1 MSVSTMKVFLR
12 YLIVSL
18 FVLSVSGCSGSKEEA
33 ANRYLNSGVELFE
46 EGELSKASLELRNA
60 LQIDPK
66 LANAYYYLALISE
79 KNQNWKSLYK
89 NLSKVEQLDAN
100 HVQAKIKLGYLMLL
114 AKQADTA
121 LEKADFI
128 LALDKDN
135 AEAFAI
141 KASAYLQK
149 ELYDVA
155 MEYIDKAMEQ
165 DSESAEIASIKVSIM
180 HNQGD
185 TESALKLLSDIIDR
199 EQDSLQ
205 LILLRAEINQDIND
219 ITAMEADYRTLIRSN
234 PEEKGFYLKLAKLL
248 HDGDRIDAAT
258 GVLKDYLKR
267 NAKDTQVR
275 IAVIE
280 ILSKQDPAAGE
291 KLLDQYI
298 AKDSGN
304 AELRFYRIDRLM
316 AADEQARVFTELEE
330 ISGGSFQDPDLFR
343 ARALMADLKLSA
355 GDHEQA
361 LQLVNKILQTDSNFE
376 QALLVRARYHLIA
389 EDIDAAVSDLRT
401 VLRNNPESESALVML
416 ANAYLSSGSGQLADD
431 TFRKV
436 LDINPGNVQAAVP
449 VIQSLLE
456 KKDVDRSERLIENA
470 LQRSPDNDILL
481 SILAQIKLSRQDF
494 EGTSKVVS
502 LIDKNGR
509 NPAFSSYLSGK
520 TLQSQGQYKGAIDQ
534 YRLALQ
540 VNPDLGRALEG
551 LTVSYMRLD
560 QEKQLLE
567 YLKEFKATNPKNMM
581 VLSILATM
589 YSRRGD
595 HTAAINVLEQGLLED
610 STWVQGY
617 TALASSYR
625 AKKDFQ
631 AAIDSFERGLKALPN
646 SNLLKMLL
654 ASSYEK
660 SGNKIKA
667 LKLYEDVLQT
677 NPDHQVVANNL
688 ASLLIDDFQSEENIK
703 RAVKITERFAD
714 SDNPYFMDTYAWAL
728 IKSGLPEVAEPLL
741 KKVTKMAPSVAV
753 FHYHRGI
760 GHARSGKLE
769 EAKIALLAAREQ
781 AGQDDSLQSS
791 ITNAL
796 GDL

>member
-1 MSVSTMKVFLR
+1 MSVLTMKVFIR
-12 YLIVSL
+12 YSIVGL
-18 FVLSVSGCSGSKEEA
+18 FVLSISGCSGSKEEA
-33 ANRYLNSGVELFE
+33 ANRYLNNGVELFE
-46 EGELSKASLELRNA
+46 EGELSKAKVELRNA

-79 KNQNWKSLYK
+79 KNQNWKSLFK

-135 AEAFAI
+135 AEAYAI

-155 MEYIDKAMEQ
+155 MEYIDKATEQ

-180 HNQGD
+180 HRQGD
-185 TESALKLLSDIIDR
+185 TEEALELLSDIIDR

-205 LILLRAEINQDIND
+205 LLLLRAEINQEINN
-219 ITAMEADYRTLIRSN
+219 IQAMEADYWTLIRNN

-248 HDGDRIDAAT
+248 HDSGRVDAAT
-258 GVLKDYLKR
+258 GVLKDYLKE
-267 NAKDTQVR
+267 NAKDTQVQ
-275 IAVIE
+275 IAIIE
-280 ILSKQDPAAGE
+280 ILSQKDLVAGND
-291 KLLDQYI
+291 LLNEYI
-298 AKDSGN
+298 ASDVNNG
-304 AELRFYRIDRLM
+304 ELRFYRIDRLM
-316 AADEQARVFTELEE
+316 AAGNQAQAILELDK
-330 ISGGSFQDPDLFR
+330 ISSGSFQDPDLFR
-343 ARALMADLKLSA
+343 ARSLTADLKLSA

-361 LQLVNKILQTDSNFE
+361 LLLVNEILQYDSNFE

-389 EDIDAAVSDLRT
+389 EDIDAAVNDLRT
-401 VLRNNPESESALVML
+401 VLRNNPESEPALVML
-416 ANAYLSSGSGQLADD
+416 ANAYLSSGSDQLADD

-456 KKDVDRSERLIENA
+456 KKDVDRSERVIENA
-470 LQRSPDNDILL
+470 LLRTPDNDILL
-481 SILAQIKLSRQDF
+481 SILAQIKLSKQDF

-520 TLQSQGQYKGAIDQ
+520 TLQSQGQYKGAIEQ
-534 YRLALQ
+534 YTQALQ
-540 VNPDLGRALEG
+540 VNPGLGRALEG
-551 LTVSYMRLD
+551 LTVSYMRLN
-560 QEKQLLE
+560 QEKELLD
-567 YLKEFKATNPKNMM
+567 YLKKFKASNPKNMM
-581 VLSILATM
+581 VLSILATIHM
-589 YSRRGD
+589 RRGD
-595 HTAAINVLEQGLLED
+595 QTAAIDVLEQGLAED

-617 TALASSYR
+617 TALASNYR
-625 AKKDFQ
+625 TKNDIP
-631 AAIDSFERGLKALPN
+631 AAISTFERGLKALPN
-646 SNLLKMLL
+646 SSLLKMLL

-660 SGNKIKA
+660 ENNKAKA
-667 LKLYEDVLQT
+667 LNLYEEVLAT

-688 ASLLIDDFQSEENIK
+688 ASLLIDDFESAENIK
-703 RAVKITERFAD
+703 RAVKLSERFAD
-714 SDNPYFMDTYAWAL
+714 SDNPFFMDTYAWAL

-741 KKVTKMAPSVAV
+741 NKATDAAPSIAV

-760 GHARSGKLE
+760 GYARMGKVE
-769 EAKIALLAAREQ
+769 EAKKSLLLAREQ
-781 AGQDDSLQSS
+781 AAPQDSLRAS
-791 ITNAL
+791 IADAL
-796 GDL
+796 ADL

>member
-1 MSVSTMKVFLR
+1 MKGFLR
-12 YLIVSL
+12 VLIVGL

-33 ANRYLNSGVELFE
+33 ANRYLNSGIELYD
-46 EGELSKASLELRNA
+46 EGELSKASVELRNA

-89 NLSKVEQLDAN
+89 NLSKVEQLDSN
-100 HVQAKIKLGYLMLL
+100 HVQAKIKLAYLMLL

-128 LALDKDN
+128 LALDKN
-135 AEAFAI
+135 NPEAFAI

-155 MEYIDKAMEQ
+155 MEYIEKALEQ
-165 DSESAEIASIKVSIM
+165 DSDSAEISSIKVSIM
-180 HNQGD
+180 HKQGD
-185 TESALKLLSDIIDR
+185 TEGALALLTEIIERDR
-199 EQDSLQ
+199 DSLQ
-205 LILLRAEINQDIND
+205 LLLLRAEINQEIND
-219 ITAMEADYRTLIRSN
+219 IQAMEADYRTLIRSN
-234 PEEKGFYLKLAKLL
+234 PDEKGFYLKLARLL
-248 HDGDRIDAAT
+248 HEGDRTDAAI

-267 NAKDTQVR
+267 DAKDTQVR
-275 IAVIE
+275 IAIIE
-280 ILSKQDPAAGE
+280 ILSRQDEVAGE
-291 KLLDQYI
+291 ELLNQYI
-298 AKDSGN
+298 AKDTAN
-304 AELRFYRIDRLM
+304 AELRFYRIDRLLT
-316 AADEQARVFTELEE
+316 AGDQVQALVQLEE
-330 ISGGSFQDPDLFR
+330 ISDGAFQDQDLFR
-343 ARALMADLKLSA
+343 ARSLKADLKLGA
-355 GDHEQA
+355 GEHDLA
-361 LQLVNKILQTDSNFE
+361 LQLANKILQADSNFE
-376 QALLVRARYHLIA
+376 QALLVRAKYHLIA

-456 KKDVDRSERLIENA
+456 NKEVDRSERLIENA
-470 LQRSPDNDILL
+470 LKRTPDNDILL
-481 SILAQIKLSRQDF
+481 SILAQIKLSKQDF

-502 LIDKNGR
+502 LIDKNGQ

-534 YRLALQ
+534 YRLALEA
-540 VNPDLGRALEG
+540 NPDLGRALEG

-560 QEKQLLE
+560 QEKELLA
-567 YLKEFKATNPKNMM
+567 YLQEFKATNPKNMM

-589 YSRRGD
+589 YTRRGD
-595 HTAAINVLEQGLLED
+595 HAAAINVLEQGLAED
-610 STWVQGY
+610 PSWVQGY

-625 AKKDFQ
+625 AKNDLQ

-660 SGNKIKA
+660 SGNKISA
-667 LKLYEDVLQT
+667 LKLYEEVLQT

-688 ASLLIDDFQSEENIK
+688 ASLLIDDFHSEENIK
-703 RAVKITERFAD
+703 RAVKMTERFAD
-714 SDNPYFMDTYAWAL
+714 SENPYFLDTYAWAL
-728 IKSGLPEVAEPLL
+728 INSGLPEVAEPLL

-760 GHARSGKLE
+760 GHARLGKVE

-781 AGQDDSLQSS
+781 AGSDDGLQSS

>member
-1 MSVSTMKVFLR
+1 MSESTMKVFLR
-12 YLIVSL
+12 VLIVSL
-18 FVLSVSGCSGSKEEA
+18 FALSVSGCSGSKEEA
-33 ANRYLNSGVELFE
+33 ANRYLNSGIELFE
-46 EGELSKASLELRNA
+46 DGELSKASVELRNA

-100 HVQAKIKLGYLMLL
+100 HVEAKIKLAYLMLL

-128 LALDKDN
+128 LALDKEN

-155 MEYIDKAMEQ
+155 MEYISKALEQ
-165 DSESAEIASIKVSIM
+165 DSDSAEIASIKVSIM
-180 HNQGD
+180 HKQGD
-185 TESALKLLSDIIDR
+185 TEGALELLADIIDR
-199 EQDSLQ
+199 EQNDLQ
-205 LILLRAEINQDIND
+205 LLLLRAEINQEIDDIQ
-219 ITAMEADYRTLIRSN
+219 AVEADYRTLIKNN
-234 PEEKGFYLKLAKLL
+234 PEEKAFYLKLARLL
-248 HDGDRIDAAT
+248 HNSDRIDAAT
-258 GVLKDYLKR
+258 RVLKDYLKR
-267 NAKDTQVR
+267 DAKDTQVR
-275 IAVIE
+275 IAIIE
-280 ILSKQDPAAGE
+280 IVSRQDEAAGE
-291 KLLDQYI
+291 ELLNEYI
-298 AKDSGN
+298 AKDGSN

-316 AADEQARVFTELEE
+316 AVGDQAQALGELEE
-330 ISGGSFQDPDLFR
+330 ISDGPFKDPDLFR
-343 ARALMADLKLSA
+343 ARSQKADLKLSA
-355 GDHEQA
+355 GDHDQA
-361 LQLVNKILQTDSNFE
+361 LQLVNKILQADSNFE

-416 ANAYLSSGSGQLADD
+416 ANAYLSSGSDQLADD

-449 VIQSLLE
+449 VIQGLLE
-456 KKDVDRSERLIENA
+456 KKDMDRSERLIENA
-470 LQRSPDNDILL
+470 LKRAPDNDILL
-481 SILAQIKLSRQDF
+481 SILAQIKLSKEDF

-520 TLQSQGQYKGAIDQ
+520 TLQSQGQYQGAIDQ

-540 VNPDLGRALEG
+540 ANPDLGRALEG
-551 LTVSYMRLD
+551 LTVSYLRLN
-560 QEKQLLE
+560 QEKELLE
-567 YLKEFKATNPKNMM
+567 YLGEFKAIHPKNMM
-581 VLSILATM
+581 VLSILASIYT
-589 YSRRGD
+589 RQEN
-595 HTAAINVLEQGLLED
+595 HTAAINILEQGLAEEP
-610 STWVQGY
+610 SWVQGY

-625 AKKDFQ
+625 AKNDFQ
-631 AAIDSFERGLKALPN
+631 RAVESFERGLEALPN
-646 SNLLKMLL
+646 NNLLKMLL

-660 SGNKIKA
+660 TGNKAGA
-667 LKLYEDVLQT
+667 LKLYEEVLET

-688 ASLLIDDFQSEENIK
+688 ASLLIDDFESEKNIK
-703 RAVKITERFAD
+703 RAVRLSERFAD
-714 SDNPYFMDTYAWAL
+714 SENPYFVDTYAWAL

-741 KKVTKMAPSVAV
+741 QKVTEIAPSVAI

-760 GHARSGKLE
+760 GYARLGKHK
-769 EAKIALLAAREQ
+769 EAKISLLAARDQ
-781 AGQDDSLQSS
+781 AGQDDSLQRS
-791 ITNAL
+791 ITEAMEGL
-796 GDL
+796 

>member
-1 MSVSTMKVFLR
+1 MSISTMKVFLR
-12 YLIVSL
+12 VLIVSL

-33 ANRYLNSGVELFE
+33 ANRYLNSGIELYD
-46 EGELSKASLELRNA
+46 EGELSKANVELRNA

-89 NLSKVEQLDAN
+89 NLTKVEQLDAN
-100 HVQAKIKLGYLMLL
+100 HVQAKIKLAYLMLL

-128 LALDKDN
+128 LALDKDS

-155 MEYIDKAMEQ
+155 MEYIDKALEQ

-180 HNQGD
+180 HKQGD
-185 TESALKLLSDIIDR
+185 TEGALTLLSDIIER

-205 LILLRAEINQDIND
+205 LILLRAEINQEIND
-219 ITAMEADYRTLIRSN
+219 IAAMEADYRTLIRSN

-248 HDGDRIDAAT
+248 HEGDRTDAAI

-267 NAKDTQVR
+267 DAKDTQMR
-275 IAVIE
+275 IAIVE
-280 ILSKQDPAAGE
+280 ILSMEDATAGE
-291 KLLDQYI
+291 ELLNKYI
-298 AKDSGN
+298 TKDAGN

-316 AADEQARVFTELEE
+316 AAGDQAQVLVELDK
-330 ISGGSFQDPDLFR
+330 ISDGEFQDPDLFQ
-343 ARALMADLKLSA
+343 ARALKADLKLSA
-355 GDHEQA
+355 GEHDQA
-361 LQLVNKILQTDSNFE
+361 LQLANKILQSDSNFE
-376 QALLVRARYHLIA
+376 QALLVRAKYHLIA

-456 KKDVDRSERLIENA
+456 NKEVDRSERLIENA
-470 LQRSPDNDILL
+470 LKRTPDNDILL
-481 SILAQIKLSRQDF
+481 SILAQIKLSKQDF

-502 LIDKNGR
+502 LIDKNGQ

-534 YRLALQ
+534 YRLALEA
-540 VNPDLGRALEG
+540 NPDLGRALEG

-560 QEKQLLE
+560 QEKELLA
-567 YLKEFKATNPKNMM
+567 YLQEFKATNPKNMM

-589 YSRRGD
+589 YTRRGD
-595 HTAAINVLEQGLLED
+595 HAAAINVLEQGLAED
-610 STWVQGY
+610 PSWVQGY

-625 AKKDFQ
+625 AKNDLQ

-660 SGNKIKA
+660 SGNKISA
-667 LKLYEDVLQT
+667 LKLYEEVLQT

-688 ASLLIDDFQSEENIK
+688 ASLLIDDFHSEENIK
-703 RAVKITERFAD
+703 RAVKMTERFAD
-714 SDNPYFMDTYAWAL
+714 SENPYFLDTYAWAL
-728 IKSGLPEVAEPLL
+728 INSGLPEVAEPLL

-760 GHARSGKLE
+760 GHARLGKVE

-781 AGQDDSLQSS
+781 AGSDDGLQSS

>member
-1 MSVSTMKVFLR
+1 MSVSTMKVFFR

-33 ANRYLNSGVELFE
+33 ANRYLSSGIELFE
-46 EGELSKASLELRNA
+46 EGELSKANVELRNA

-100 HVQAKIKLGYLMLL
+100 HVQAKIKLAYLMLL
-114 AKQADTA
+114 AKQADSA

-155 MEYIDKAMEQ
+155 MEYIEKALEQ

-180 HNQGD
+180 HKQGD
-185 TESALKLLSDIIDR
+185 TESALVLLNEMIER

-205 LILLRAEINQDIND
+205 LVLLRAEINQEIND
-219 ITAMEADYRTLIRSN
+219 IQAMEADYRTLIRNN
-234 PEEKGFYLKLAKLL
+234 PDEKAFYLKLAKLL
-248 HDGDRIDAAT
+248 HDSDRIEAAT

-275 IAVIE
+275 IAIIE
-280 ILSKQDPAAGE
+280 ILSKQDAVAGE
-291 KLLDQYI
+291 ELLDKYI

-304 AELRFYRIDRLM
+304 AELRFYRIDRLL
-316 AADEQARVFTELEE
+316 AAGDQARVLVELEE
-330 ISGGSFQDPDLFR
+330 ISTGSFQDQDLFR
-343 ARALMADLKLSA
+343 ARSLEADLKLGA
-355 GDHEQA
+355 GDHDQA
-361 LQLVNKILQTDSNFE
+361 LQLVNQILQTDSNFE

-470 LQRSPDNDILL
+470 LKRAPDNDILL
-481 SILAQIKLSRQDF
+481 SILAQIKLSKQDF

-520 TLQSQGQYKGAIDQ
+520 TLQSQGQYKGAIGQ
-534 YRLALQ
+534 YRLALEA
-540 VNPDLGRALEG
+540 NPDLGRALEG

-560 QEKQLLE
+560 QEKELLA

-581 VLSILATM
+581 VLSILATI
-589 YSRRGD
+589 YSQSGD
-595 HTAAINVLEQGLLED
+595 HTAAINVLEQGLAEN
-610 STWVQGY
+610 SSWVQGY

-625 AKKDFQ
+625 AKNDFQ

-646 SNLLKMLL
+646 SGLLKMLL

-660 SGNKIKA
+660 VDNKAAA
-667 LKLYEDVLQT
+667 LKLYEEVLVT

-688 ASLLIDDFQSEENIK
+688 ASLLIDDFESEANIK
-703 RAVKITERFAD
+703 RAVKLSERFAD
-714 SDNPYFMDTYAWAL
+714 SENPYFVDTYAWAL

-741 KKVTKMAPSVAV
+741 QKVTGMAPSVAV

-760 GHARSGKLE
+760 CYARLGKHQQ
-769 EAKIALLAAREQ
+769 AKISLLAAREH
-781 AGQDDSLQSS
+781 AAPNDGLQNS
-791 ITNAL
+791 ITDAL

>member
-1 MSVSTMKVFLR
+1 MSASTMKVILR

-33 ANRYLNSGVELFE
+33 ANRYLNSGVEFFE

-165 DSESAEIASIKVSIM
+165 DNESAEIASIKVSIM

-185 TESALKLLSDIIDR
+185 TESALKLLNDIIDS

-219 ITAMEADYRTLIRSN
+219 LTAMEADYRTLIRSN

-280 ILSKQDPAAGE
+280 ILSKQDPAAGK

-316 AADEQARVFTELEE
+316 AADEQARVFAELEE

-343 ARALMADLKLSA
+343 ARALTADLKLST

-376 QALLVRARYHLIA
+376 QALLVRASYHLIA
-389 EDIDAAVSDLRT
+389 EDIDSAVSDLRT

-494 EGTSKVVS
+494 EGTRKVVS

-631 AAIDSFERGLKALPN
+631 AAIDSFERGLKAQPN

-660 SGNKIKA
+660 SGNKTKA
-667 LKLYEDVLQT
+667 LKLYEEVLRT

-714 SDNPYFMDTYAWAL
+714 SENPYFMDTYAWAL

-760 GHARSGKLE
+760 GHARSGKLD

-781 AGQDDSLQSS
+781 AGSDDSLQSS

>member
-1 MSVSTMKVFLR
+1 MSISTMKVFLR
-12 YLIVSL
+12 VLIVSL

-33 ANRYLNSGVELFE
+33 ANRYLNSGIELYD
-46 EGELSKASLELRNA
+46 EGELSKASVELRNA

-89 NLSKVEQLDAN
+89 NLTKVEQLDAN
-100 HVQAKIKLGYLMLL
+100 HVQAKIKLAYLMLL

-128 LALDKDN
+128 LALDKDS

-155 MEYIDKAMEQ
+155 MEYIDKALEQ

-180 HNQGD
+180 HKQGD
-185 TESALKLLSDIIDR
+185 TEGALTLLSDIIER

-205 LILLRAEINQDIND
+205 LILLRAEINQEIND
-219 ITAMEADYRTLIRSN
+219 IEAMEADYRTLIRSN

-248 HDGDRIDAAT
+248 HEGDRTDAAI

-267 NAKDTQVR
+267 DAKDTQVR
-275 IAVIE
+275 IAIVE
-280 ILSKQDPAAGE
+280 ILSRQDVVAGE
-291 KLLDQYI
+291 ELLNQYI

-316 AADEQARVFTELEE
+316 AAGDQAQTLVELEK
-330 ISGGSFQDPDLFR
+330 ISAGEFQDPDLFK
-343 ARALMADLKLSA
+343 ARALKADLKLSS
-355 GDHEQA
+355 GDQDQA
-361 LQLVNKILQTDSNFE
+361 LQLANKILQADSNFE
-376 QALLVRARYHLIA
+376 QALLVRAKYHLIA

-416 ANAYLSSGSGQLADD
+416 ANAYLSSGSDQLADD

-456 KKDVDRSERLIENA
+456 KKDIDRSERLIENA
-470 LQRSPDNDILL
+470 LKRAPDNDILL
-481 SILAQIKLSRQDF
+481 SILAQIKLSKQDF

-509 NPAFSSYLSGK
+509 NPAFSNYLSGK
-520 TLQSQGQYKGAIDQ
+520 TLQSQGQYRGAIDH
-534 YRLALQ
+534 YRLALEA
-540 VNPDLGRALEG
+540 NPDLGRALES

-560 QEKQLLE
+560 QEEELLE
-567 YLKEFKATNPKNMM
+567 YLKQFKAANPKNMM
-581 VLSILATM
+581 VLSILASM
-589 YSRRGD
+589 YTRQGN
-595 HTAAINVLEQGLLED
+595 HTAAINILEQGLAED
-610 STWVQGY
+610 SSWVQGY

-625 AKKDFQ
+625 AKNNFE
-631 AAIDSFERGLKALPN
+631 AVIDSFERGLKALPN
-646 SNLLKMLL
+646 NNLLKTLL

-660 SGNKIKA
+660 VGNKVRA
-667 LKLYEDVLQT
+667 LKLYEEVLEI
-677 NPDHQVVANNL
+677 NPDHQVVANNV
-688 ASLLIDDFQSEENIK
+688 ASLLIDDFESEENIK
-703 RAVKITERFAD
+703 RAVKISEQFAD
-714 SDNPYFMDTYAWAL
+714 SENPYFMDTFAWAL
-728 IKSGLPEVAEPLL
+728 VKSGLPEVAEPLQR
-741 KKVTKMAPSVAV
+741 KVTEMAPSVAI

-760 GHARSGKLE
+760 GYARLGKHE
-769 EAKIALLAAREQ
+769 EAKTSLLAAREKVSEND
-781 AGQDDSLQSS
+781 GLQSS
-791 ITNAL
+791 IAEAL
-796 GDL
+796 ADL